1 MSRPRR
7 VAPLTSTSVR
17 HVGIGNQQ
25 EHEGIDRHDTL
36 LPGLQGSFAQQVLA
50 LGKPTTVVL
59 INGGIVSIDSLV
71 DKAHAIVEV
80 RGGCPR
86 F

>member
-1 MSRPRR
+1 M
-7 VAPLTSTSVR
+7 
-17 HVGIGNQQ
+17 
-25 EHEGIDRHDTL
+25 
-36 LPGLQGSFAQQVLA
+36 LPGLQESFAQQVLV

-71 DKAHAIVEV
+71 DQAQAIVEV
-80 RGGCPR
+80 GALCPW

>member
-7 VAPLTSTSVR
+7 AAPLTSASVR
-17 HVGIGNQQ
+17 CVGIGNQQ

-36 LPGLQGSFAQQVLA
+36 LPGLQESFAQQVLA

-80 RGGCPR
+80 RRGCPR

>member
-1 MSRPRR
+1 MAACPSGCRSFPRLS
-7 VAPLTSTSVR
+7 AA
-17 HVGIGNQQ
+17 GIGNQQ
-25 EHEGIDRHDTL
+25 EHEGIDRKDTM
-36 LPGLQGSFAQQVLA
+36 LPGLQESFAQQVLA

-71 DKAHAIVEV
+71 DKAQAIVEV
-80 RGGCPR
+80 SPLCPR